1 MSLNIR
7 ELFIWKVIFF
17 SIFLV
22 LSTEILSFFDNI
34 NAINL
39 KFLWSTVLIIFLLG
53 IFYLCKKRII
63 FSDISK
69 KKDYILSFEFY
80 FIVLILTLTFI
91 NSLLYPPNTLDAMS
105 YHMTKVM
112 HWAQNSNVNFYPT
125 QDLRQLILAPFAE
138 YVILHLYLLSGTDS
152 FSNLVQWYS
161 MFISCMAVSL
171 IVKEFGCNYKLQI
184 FSILFCTT
192 LPMGILQSSSTQ
204 TDYVASMWLIIMVYF
219 LLKYINSGFL
229 KYIFGFACSL
239 AIGILTK
246 GTVYIFAFSFCVWM
260 GTYVILKYRSHF
272 LYLFIIPILIIIINF
287 GHFNRNINLFQNP
300 LGLTEKNNNWT
311 NDVINIKTLTANFTR
326 NVGLNLSVPNK
337 KINNFTAK
345 KITSSL
351 EQLNISTSD
360 PATTRIPRYGYYIP
374 FSFYESSAPN
384 TLHFII
390 ILFVIFLIIYKRN
403 LSNNE
408 KNYFYSTIASFV
420 FFSLLLKWTSVHN
433 RLLLSFFI
441 LSAPIVSY
449 VLYKV
454 KSDKIIKV
462 IIISVSIYSIPYVLF
477 NKSRPLL
484 AEMKLEN
491 GGPKF
496 YKPFFLKETRNELYF
511 IADRFYNSRDLHEYY
526 SKIEKKLEKFNC
538 DRIGFDGNNTNL
550 EYPLWVLLKSPDL
563 KIYNINVENKSS
575 SIKADNDNLC
585 AIVYANELKIIN

>member
-1 MSLNIR
+1 
-7 ELFIWKVIFF
+7 
-17 SIFLV
+17 
-22 LSTEILSFFDNI
+22 
-34 NAINL
+34 
-39 KFLWSTVLIIFLLG
+39 
-53 IFYLCKKRII
+53 
-63 FSDISK
+63 
-69 KKDYILSFEFY
+69 
-80 FIVLILTLTFI
+80 
-91 NSLLYPPNTLDAMS
+91 
-105 YHMTKVM
+105 MTKVM